1 LADGAVRIDR
11 LFTGVLESHT
21 SGKQEQAAASQQSR
35 DPFHFIL
42 LVKTA

>member
-11 LFTGVLESHT
+11 LFTRVLQGHN
-21 SGKQEQAAASQQSR
+21 SGNQEQTAASQQSR